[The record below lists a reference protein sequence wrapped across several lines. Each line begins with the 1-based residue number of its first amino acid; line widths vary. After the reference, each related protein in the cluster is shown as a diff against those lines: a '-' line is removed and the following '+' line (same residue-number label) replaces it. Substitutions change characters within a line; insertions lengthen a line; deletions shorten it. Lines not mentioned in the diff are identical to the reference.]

1 MKLIEAKQRFYPIYR
16 GMRSLRILKQDVW
29 YEIHTAVNNRE
40 PLFRIRQALTLFSRV
55 LDEAGRRF
63 VFEMRGLRLADDLLS
78 FYIKP
83 ADGLSLPDILKWLKQ
98 TFAVRYNVKTGRIGH
113 IWGDRYK
120 SLILEGDPPG
130 DEKEEAAGEPKAAV
144 KIGVRPRP
152 GEGAI
157 MAGFF
162 SISPYS
168 HAHSPP

>member
-1 MKLIEAKQRFYPIYR
+1 
-16 GMRSLRILKQDVW
+16 MRSLRILKQDVW

-40 PLFRIRQALTLFSRV
+40 PLFRLRLALALFGRV

-63 VFEMRGLRLADDLLS
+63 VFEIRGLRLEDDLLS

-83 ADGLSLPDILKWLKQ
+83 ADGLSLPEILKWLKQ

-120 SLILEGDPPG
+120 SVIVEGEPFG
-130 DEKEEAAGEPKAAV
+130 GEREAAGGEPKAAA

-152 GEGAI
+152 EEEAI

-162 SISPYS
+162 TISAYS
-168 HAHSPP
+168 YAHPSP

>member
-1 MKLIEAKQRFYPIYR
+1 
-16 GMRSLRILKQDVW
+16 MRALRILKRDVW

-40 PLFRIRQALTLFSRV
+40 PLFRLRQALVLFNRV
-55 LDEAGRRF
+55 LGEARGRF
-63 VFEMRGLRLADDLLS
+63 VFEIRRLRLSDDLLA

-120 SLILEGDPPG
+120 SVIVDGEPPE
-130 DEKEEAAGEPKAAV
+130 DEREEAAAEPRATV

-152 GEGAI
+152 GEGTI
-157 MAGFF
+157 IAGFF
-162 SISPYS
+162 SIFI
-168 HAHSPP
+168 HSCNHPPP

>member
-1 MKLIEAKQRFYPIYR
+1 
-16 GMRSLRILKQDVW
+16 MRSLRILKQDVW

-40 PLFRIRQALTLFSRV
+40 PLFRIRQALALFNRV

-63 VFEMRGLRLADDLLS
+63 VFEIRGLHLEDDLLS

-83 ADGLSLPDILKWLKQ
+83 EDGLSLPEILKWLKQ

-120 SLILEGDPPG
+120 SVIVEGDPPG
-130 DEKEEAAGEPKAAV
+130 EEKEEAAGEPEAAA
-144 KIGVRPRP
+144 KIGVRPRYE
-152 GEGAI
+152 EGAI

-162 SISPYS
+162 TIIAYS
-168 HAHSPP
+168 HAHPPP